1 MKVDLLEILACP
13 MCKASLKL
21 ETTSED
27 GLDVIEG
34 LLICDSCPEKYPIE
48 EKDLYIF
55 SSFFR
60 SFLRRY
66 KL

>member
-21 ETTSED
+21 ETTSKD

-34 LLICDSCPEKYPIE
+34 ALICDSCPEKYPIE
-48 EKDLYIF
+48 EGIPNLLPPN
-55 SSFFR
+55 
-60 SFLRRY
+60 LRDS
-66 KL
+66 LGD

>member
-13 MCKASLKL
+13 MCKASIKL

-34 LLICDSCPEKYPIE
+34 LLICDTCPEKCPIE
-48 EKDLYIF
+48 EGIPNLLPPDL
-55 SSFFR
+55 R
-60 SFLRRY
+60 DNVGD
-66 KL
+66 